1 MSKADMKARHELSLS
16 AALLLVGGAIYVLFR
31 PLTLLMFR
39 VADHLGLT
47 PAIEAARQL
56 TDGCHLPHFVTDSL
70 PAGLWAAA
78 YVLLID
84 SLLKRQPTKQ
94 KIGAASIIPLTG
106 AVSEVLQSASLLPGT
121 FDWADLLC
129 YLLPLGAYI
138 YIESRKQKNDRKQ
151 QSL

>member
-47 PAIEAARQL
+47 PTIEAARKL

-84 SLLKRQPTKQ
+84 SLLKRQTTKQ
-94 KIGAASIIPLTG
+94 
-106 AVSEVLQSASLLPGT
+106 
-121 FDWADLLC
+121 
-129 YLLPLGAYI
+129 
-138 YIESRKQKNDRKQ
+138 
-151 QSL
+151 